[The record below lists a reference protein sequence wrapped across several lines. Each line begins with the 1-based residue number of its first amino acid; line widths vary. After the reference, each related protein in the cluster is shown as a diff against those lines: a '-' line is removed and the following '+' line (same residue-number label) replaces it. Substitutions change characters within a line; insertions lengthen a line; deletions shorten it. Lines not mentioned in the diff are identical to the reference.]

1 MSLTSYRAAPPR
13 VQRKTLWVLARRRN
27 RFAVMPSTGAK
38 PIGFCSCK
46 GRTIIRQVR
55 RSFIL
60 YVRTTKSKRPLARPD
75 VFGWAE
81 VSIREDLL
89 LRLADLAATDSPAS

>member
-13 VQRKTLWVLARRRN
+13 ASVNPFGIYRVRVNRLGLPVLPEQN
-27 RFAVMPSTGAK
+27 

-46 GRTIIRQVR
+46 GRTIIDQVR

-60 YVRTTKSKRPLARPD
+60 YVQTGKSKRPLARPD

-81 VSIREDLL
+81 VS
-89 LRLADLAATDSPAS
+89 